1 MVTDCQVRRLF
12 MLIKKEKSLAVS
24 AAKSGMDE
32 ETARKYRNLGKL
44 PSQVKKPHIWRTR
57 PDPFEEVWPEAL
69 SFLWNPGIEAKTI
82 FIHLQRKYPGKFQD
96 GQLRTFQRKVKVWKA
111 LKGPPKEVYFQQR
124 HYPGILSESDFT
136 SMNKLNVTINRER
149 FNHLFFHFVLTY
161 SNWETGTVCFSESF
175 ESLMEGLQNA
185 LWELGGVPKSHRTD
199 NLSAAVYRDLFKKEF
214 TPRYRSLLNHYGL
227 KGESINAGK
236 SNENG
241 DIEQSHNRFK
251 KAINQALILRGSRD
265 FSSRKEYKIFIQKII
280 DQLNFGRKERFV
292 QELEKLNR
300 LPKIRLNDYKKIIA
314 KVGPS
319 STLNISH
326 NVYSVDSRLIGER
339 IEIKLYSSDIEIWYS
354 QKRIDKF
361 PRLRGDGGHRINY
374 RHIIDWLA
382 KKPGAFEN
390 YRYREDLFPT
400 TRFRIAYDYLKN
412 KNTANANRD
421 YTQLLLF
428 AATETEEGVDDAIRI
443 LIENEMPISLQSVIS
458 ILDSR
463 EKYPSIKDVR
473 IDTVDLSGYDKL
485 ISFSLKTGGELNDT
499 CYQ

>member
-44 PSQVKKPHIWRTR
+44 PSQVKKTHNWRTR

-69 SFLWNPGIEAKTI
+69 SFLWNPGIEAKAI
-82 FIHLQRKYPGKFQD
+82 FTHFQRQYPGKFQD
-96 GQLRTFQRKVKVWKA
+96 GQLRTFQRKVKIWKA
-111 LKGPPKEVYFQQR
+111 LDGPPKEVYFPQK
-124 HYPGILSESDFT
+124 HYPGVLSESDFT
-136 SMNKLNVTINRER
+136 SMNKLGITINRER
-149 FNHLFFHFVLTY
+149 FSHLFFHFVLTY

-175 ESLMEGLQNA
+175 ESLMEGIQNA
-185 LWELGGVPKSHRTD
+185 LWELGGVPRSHRTD

-214 TPRYRSLLNHYGL
+214 TTRYRSLLNHYGL

-241 DIEQSHNRFK
+241 DIEQSHHRFK
-251 KAINQALILRGSRD
+251 KAIDQALILRGSRD
-265 FSSRKEYKIFIQKII
+265 FSNRKEYKIFIQKTI
-280 DQLNFGRKERFV
+280 DQLNIGRKERFV

-300 LPKIRLNDYKKIIA
+300 LPEIRLNDYKKIIA

-339 IEIKLYSSDIEIWYS
+339 IEIRLSSSDIEIWYS

-361 PRLRGDGGHRINY
+361 PRLRGDGGHIINY
-374 RHIIDWLA
+374 RHIIDWLV

-390 YRYREDLFPT
+390 YRYRDDLFPT

-412 KNTANANRD
+412 KNTANANRE
-421 YTQLLLF
+421 YTQLLLL
-428 AATETEEGVDDAIRI
+428 AATETEDGIDDAIRI
-443 LIENEMPISLQSVIS
+443 LIENDLPISLQSVNS
-458 ILDSR
+458 ILCSR

-473 IDTVDLSGYDKL
+473 IDTVDLSCYDKL
-485 ISFSLKTGGELNDT
+485 ISFSSKTGGEINET